1 MDNQR
6 TVVHPINLEDPHK
19 VRETQTQL
27 PLFPQAV
34 EKPMGYPPLR
44 YQDLSSPAMRVH
56 NWRDNSQA
64 VEAFHSLRSL
74 LDDYIANRRGSLTQ
88 EMVTAAIAG
97 NHNKA
102 TVCAAQLN
110 QLDSLLESLEMYM
123 AQELAIRS
131 ASAFI

>member
-1 MDNQR
+1 
-6 TVVHPINLEDPHK
+6 
-19 VRETQTQL
+19 
-27 PLFPQAV
+27 
-34 EKPMGYPPLR
+34 
-44 YQDLSSPAMRVH
+44 
-56 NWRDNSQA
+56 

-74 LDDYIANRRGSLTQ
+74 LDDYIANRRGSVTK